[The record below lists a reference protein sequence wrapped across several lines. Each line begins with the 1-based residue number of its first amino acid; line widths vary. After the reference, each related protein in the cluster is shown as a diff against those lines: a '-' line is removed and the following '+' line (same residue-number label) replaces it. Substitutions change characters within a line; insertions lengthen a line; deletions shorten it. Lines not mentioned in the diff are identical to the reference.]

1 MNKKI
6 KLVLSLFV
14 FFIFILEIGC
24 QKQSPDWK
32 GTIKKENGVTFVKN
46 PKEAM
51 YTADVFT
58 LEDELS
64 ITEDAGGGNC
74 IFSQIRSIEVD
85 KSGRMYILDQREA
98 HVYVFD
104 SEGNYVKTF
113 GEKGQGPGELNTP
126 FSSTITSRKELAVE
140 NFRRGINF
148 YSLEGD
154 FIRELS
160 TAKEAALRIGIDSRD
175 NIFGIVIV
183 RDEEDPRYE
192 VRKFDPQMNKLNSLL
207 SSPLPNTRN
216 EGFNPFGGAV
226 MYAIRHDDY
235 VICASPETYTLNV
248 FDSLGDLVMK
258 ISKDYDP
265 VKITKE
271 EKEEVT
277 EGMPAE
283 IQVSIPKHHNPFRR
297 FIIDDECRIWVMT
310 YEQVEEEEGFY
321 HDVFDSEGKFIAK
334 IPLKVRPFVF
344 KNKKLYTVEEDEE
357 GFLFIKRYKVLWKY

>member
-14 FFIFILEIGC
+14 LFIFILEIGC

-32 GTIKKENGVTFVKN
+32 GTLKQENGVTFVKN
-46 PKEAM
+46 PKEPM

-58 LEDELS
+58 LEDDLS
-64 ITEDAGGGNC
+64 ITEDAGGEDC

-85 KSGRMYILDQREA
+85 ESGRMYILDQREA

-104 SEGNYVKTF
+104 SKGNYVKTF

-126 FSSTITSRKELAVE
+126 LSINITSRKELAVE

-160 TAKEAALRIGIDSRD
+160 TAKEGMLRIGIDSRD
-175 NIFGIVIV
+175 NIFGTMIV

-235 VICASPETYTLNV
+235 VFCASPETYTLNV
-248 FDSLGDLVMK
+248 FDPLGELVMK

-265 VKITKE
+265 VEITKE

-297 FIIDDECRIWVMT
+297 FIIDDEGRIWVMT

-334 IPLKVRPFVF
+334 IPLKITPF
-344 KNKKLYTVEEDEE
+344 
-357 GFLFIKRYKVLWKY
+357 

>member
-1 MNKKI
+1 
-6 KLVLSLFV
+6 
-14 FFIFILEIGC
+14 
-24 QKQSPDWK
+24 
-32 GTIKKENGVTFVKN
+32 
-46 PKEAM
+46 M
-51 YTADVFT
+51 YTPDVFT
-58 LEDELS
+58 LEDDLS
-64 ITEDAGGGNC
+64 ITEDAGGEDC

-85 KSGRMYILDQREA
+85 ESGRMYILDMREA

-104 SEGNYVKTF
+104 NKGNYVKTF

-126 FSSTITSRKELAVE
+126 SSSTITSRKELAVE

-175 NIFGIVIV
+175 NIFGTVIV

-226 MYAIRHDDY
+226 MYAIRYDDY

-248 FDSLGDLVMK
+248 FDPLGDLVMK

-265 VKITKE
+265 VEIRKE

-277 EGMPAE
+277 EGMPAG
-283 IQVSIPKHHNPFRR
+283 IQVSIPKHHNPIQWI
-297 FIIDDECRIWVMT
+297 IIDDEGRIWVMT
-310 YEQVEEEEGFY
+310 YEQMEEEEGFY
-321 HDVFDSEGKFIAK
+321 HDVFDSEGKFIVK
-334 IPLKVRPFVF
+334 IPLKTRPFVI
-344 KNKKLYTVEEDEE
+344 KKEKLYTVEEDED
-357 GFLFIKRYKVLWKY
+357 GFLSIKSYKVLWKY